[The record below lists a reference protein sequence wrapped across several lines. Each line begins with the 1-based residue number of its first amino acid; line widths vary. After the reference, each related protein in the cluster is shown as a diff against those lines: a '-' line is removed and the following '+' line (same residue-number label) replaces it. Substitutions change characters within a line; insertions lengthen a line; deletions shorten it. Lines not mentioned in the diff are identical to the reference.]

1 MYIVLTIYQ
10 RLKKEN
16 CRAQNSILFTNLSR
30 QINSKMFQ
38 RKALLQNRNCE
49 TKLQYT
55 NGADIF
61 EDGRLSI
68 QQNFQQN

>member
-1 MYIVLTIYQ
+1 
-10 RLKKEN
+10 
-16 CRAQNSILFTNLSR
+16 
-30 QINSKMFQ
+30 MFQ